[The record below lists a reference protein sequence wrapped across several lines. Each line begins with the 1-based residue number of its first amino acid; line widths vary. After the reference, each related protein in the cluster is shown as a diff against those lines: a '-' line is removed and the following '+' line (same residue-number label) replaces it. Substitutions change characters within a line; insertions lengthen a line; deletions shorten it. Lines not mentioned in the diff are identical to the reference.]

1 MAQVKFCLNWVV
13 TLTWFFPFEEK
24 KINLFL
30 LLQGPTVG
38 RLNLKRFLSLK
49 RNFDCF
55 KRLDFKVFGF
65 LKTVRLLTFKKMF
78 FIVMLMLICDLE
90 DEQDTKGYGLTVTC
104 LCVKLTRAHFSWLVL
119 YKLDTS

>member
-1 MAQVKFCLNWVV
+1 M